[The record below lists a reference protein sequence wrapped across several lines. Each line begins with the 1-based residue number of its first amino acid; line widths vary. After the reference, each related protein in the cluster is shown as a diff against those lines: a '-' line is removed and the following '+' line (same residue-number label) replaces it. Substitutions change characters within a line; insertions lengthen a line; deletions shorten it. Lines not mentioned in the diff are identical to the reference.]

1 MRVFHARMDA
11 RDTLGPMDHR
21 QERIFGL
28 DLMRAVAIALV
39 VLVHANDLLAAHWP
53 GPSWA
58 GRVDGVDLFFVLSG
72 YLVGG
77 ILLRFAED
85 RGRPWR
91 VRLLDFW
98 QRRWLRTLPNYYL
111 FLLVNLLLAWTHVS
125 NGIVNVNTLAYLVFL
140 QNFHVPLD
148 LFYWES
154 WSLAVEEWSYLLLPV
169 LVFVAARAFR
179 GEVRTAFLVAAL
191 VMIAVPAVL
200 RLGIAPD
207 LHTLDARDLY
217 VRRMVPT
224 RLDTI
229 GFGVLAAWCHR
240 FLAGAWARMRFPALV
255 VGAAGLWV
263 ATAFQQEE
271 HLAYLAT
278 WSFTCGGVAIALFLP
293 VLSAWRSSAGWA
305 APVAFISRISYA
317 LYLVHLPL
325 RYLLLRLV
333 EGRSAAATV
342 LFYGVYLSLCVLVA
356 AAVYRWYERPFMQ
369 LRERVSRRL
378 AG

>member
-1 MRVFHARMDA
+1 
-11 RDTLGPMDHR
+11 MDHR
-21 QERIFGL
+21 GERIFGL

-39 VLVHANDLLAAHWP
+39 VLVHATDLLAAHWP

-58 GRVDGVDLFFVLSG
+58 GRIDGVDLFFVLSG

-85 RGRPWR
+85 HGRPWHI
-91 VRLLDFW
+91 RLLDFW

-125 NGIVNVNTLAYLVFL
+125 QGIVNVNTLAYLVFL

-169 LVFVAARAFR
+169 LVFAAIRVFR
-179 GEVRTAFLVAAL
+179 SEVRTAFLSAAL
-191 VMIAVPAVL
+191 VMIAVPAAL
-200 RLGIAPD
+200 RLGMAPGVR
-207 LHTLDARDLY
+207 TLDARDLY
-217 VRRMVPT
+217 VRWMVPT

-240 FLAGAWARMRFPALV
+240 FLAGAWARMRLPALLA
-255 VGAAGLWV
+255 GGAGLWA
-263 ATAFQQEE
+263 ATAFQQEA
-271 HLAYLAT
+271 HLYYLTT
-278 WSFTCGGVAIALFLP
+278 WSFTCGGAAIALFLP
-293 VLSAWRSSAGWA
+293 VLSAWRSSAGWTG
-305 APVAFISRISYA
+305 PVAFISRISYA

-325 RYLLLRLV
+325 RYLFLRLV
-333 EGRSAAATV
+333 EGRSTAGTVLLYGTYLALCILAAA
-342 LFYGVYLSLCVLVA
+342 A
-356 AAVYRWYERPFMQ
+356 
-369 LRERVSRRL
+369 
-378 AG
+378 